1 MDNSNWGKHI
11 FTIIFLL
18 PLGIY
23 AQDTLKLSRKQSESI
38 FLKENLSLIAEQL
51 EIPQAEAMVMQA
63 SLWPNPSFE
72 INEVNLWAT
81 QGQLSVFGDELQGF
95 NGGTFGK
102 NQQIGLSIEQL
113 ILTAGKRRKL
123 MALEQVTVDK
133 SKEYF
138 QDLLRNLKLEF
149 RHQLTHLQFLQLK
162 RGIYQNQLSPIKQL
176 TGAFQK
182 QVEQGFVPRGEY
194 VRLKALELEIAKNI
208 NELNSGIN
216 EAQKD
221 LKTLMHL
228 PSTTVLEITPQGYAK
243 NTEQFQTLVLHNLI
257 SLARDQHPEIQISR
271 LDENYFKRLHA
282 YEKAQSTPDLTL
294 QANYDRGGNFMYNF
308 VGFGLSLDLPFFNRN
323 QGRIRK
329 AQIEIDQTSIRHRQV
344 EAAVENEIVLAYQ
357 NLFNAI
363 DFLQQ
368 IEPDYETTLD
378 ELLAAYTK
386 NFENRDIGLLEYLDF
401 FDAYL
406 ENRKIILEATK
417 EVNEKAEDLNYAIG
431 QDLIN

>member
-1 MDNSNWGKHI
+1 ML
-11 FTIIFLL
+11 FFL

-23 AQDTLKLSRKQSESI
+23 AQDTLKLSRAQSESI
-38 FLKENLSLIAEQL
+38 FLKENLLLIAESL
-51 EIPQAEAMVMQA
+51 EISQAEAMLMQA
-63 SLWPNPSFE
+63 KLWPNPGFE
-72 INEVNLWAT
+72 ISEVNLWAT
-81 QGQLSVFGDELQGF
+81 PGQLSVFGDDLQGF
-95 NGGTFGK
+95 KGGTFGK

-133 SKEYF
+133 SKQYF

-162 RGIYQNQLSPIKQL
+162 REIYQNQLPPIKQL

-182 QVEQGFVPRGEY
+182 QVELGFVPRGEY
-194 VRLKALELEIAKNI
+194 VRLKALELEIAKSI
-208 NELNSGIN
+208 NELNNGIN

-228 PSTTVLEITPQGYAK
+228 PSTTILKITGEGYAK
-243 NTEQFQTLVLHNLI
+243 DTEQFQTLVLHNLI
-257 SLARDQHPEIQISR
+257 SLATDQHPEIQISR
-271 LDENYFKRLHA
+271 MDQNYFKRL
-282 YEKAQSTPDLTL
+282 YEYERAQRTPDLTL

-308 VGFGLSLDLPFFNRN
+308 VGFGLSLDLPLFNRN

-329 AQIEIDQTSIRHRQV
+329 AQIEIDQASIRRMQV
-344 EAAVENEIVLAYQ
+344 ESTVENEIFLAYQ
-357 NLFNAI
+357 NLFNAV

-368 IEPDYETTLD
+368 IDPGYEATLD

-401 FDAYL
+401 FEAYL

-417 EVNEKAEDLNYAIG
+417 EVNEKAENLNYAIG

>member
-1 MDNSNWGKHI
+1 MDNSHWGKHI
-11 FTIIFLL
+11 FTLIFLL

-23 AQDTLKLSRKQSESI
+23 AQDTLKLSRSQSESI
-38 FLKENLSLIAEQL
+38 FLEENLALMAEKL
-51 EIPQAEAMVMQA
+51 EIPQAEAIVMQA
-63 SLWPNPSFE
+63 KLWPNPSFE
-72 INEVNLWAT
+72 INEVNLWASPA
-81 QGQLSVFGDELQGF
+81 QLAVFGDDLQGF
-95 NGGTFGK
+95 KGGTFGK

-123 MALEQVTVDK
+123 MALEQVTVDR

-162 RGIYQNQLSPIKQL
+162 REIYQNQLPPIKQL
-176 TGAFQK
+176 TVAFQK
-182 QVEQGFVPRGEY
+182 QVELGFIPRGEY

-208 NELNSGIN
+208 NELNNGIN

-228 PSTTVLEITPQGYAK
+228 PSTTVLEITQEGYAK
-243 NTEQFQTLVLHNLI
+243 NTEQFQTLVLSSLI
-257 SLARDQHPEIQISR
+257 SMATDQHPKIQISR
-271 LDENYFKRLHA
+271 LDENYFNRLYA
-282 YEKAQSTPDLTL
+282 YERAQSTPDLTF
-294 QANYDRGGNFMYNF
+294 QVNYDRGGNFMYNF
-308 VGFGLSLDLPFFNRN
+308 VGFGLSLDLPLFNRN

-329 AQIEIDQTSIRHRQV
+329 AQIEIDQADIRRKQV
-344 EAAVENEIVLAYQ
+344 ESTVENEIVLAYQ

-363 DFLQQ
+363 DFQQQ
-368 IEPDYETTLD
+368 IEPGYEATLD

-386 NFENRDIGLLEYLDF
+386 NFENRDISLLEYLDF

-406 ENRKIILEATK
+406 ENREIILEATK
-417 EVNEKAEDLNYAIG
+417 EVNEKAENLNYAIG